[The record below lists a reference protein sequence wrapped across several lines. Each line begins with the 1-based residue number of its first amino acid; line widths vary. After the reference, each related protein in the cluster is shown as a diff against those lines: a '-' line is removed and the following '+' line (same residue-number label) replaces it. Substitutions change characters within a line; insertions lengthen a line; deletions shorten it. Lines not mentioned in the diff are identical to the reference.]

1 MLRRESIAASE
12 HGRRNGAGRH
22 RGALVLVE
30 NGETR
35 IPRMAIHL
43 NQPLATS
50 TSPHKLRYST
60 IVFYLRNTEQRVM
73 QYNTYISLVQDE

>member
-12 HGRRNGAGRH
+12 HGRRNGAGR
-22 RGALVLVE
+22 RRDALVLVE
-30 NGETR
+30 NEEAR
-35 IPRMAIHL
+35 ISRMAINS

-50 TSPHKLRYST
+50 TPPHKLRSST